1 MSTRITYASLQHN
14 TWVYR
19 RTYPRHLQPLLG
31 SSLKQSLKTTDAR
44 VAKARVEELNATF
57 AKVVSEAEASLKDE
71 NKNGVLHPE
80 TNSPTNAS
88 TTTPDTLQLQVTR
101 PRYTR
106 VLLQGDKTVSEMAK
120 AYLEEQS
127 QRLRPGS
134 YKSVRFAMELLTSHV
149 GSIPLNAL
157 TQAQGR
163 EVLTLIGR
171 LSPNIRKYRVAWGQP
186 LIQLARLSGELESQT
201 LTTKT
206 QGRIWEQMTALI
218 NWSVHQGELSAN
230 PWDTLSLLVTERSET
245 QPHAVLTD
253 EQVALLLTT
262 VSRQS
267 QFYGALL
274 FGLLAGL
281 RSGEICGLTWGDIHL
296 KGNLGRF
303 VCVRPNQHRPLK
315 SKAAEREVPLHP
327 TLEAYLDGRGNR
339 TSSSLSTTD
348 TPEERVFSRL
358 TVDRVVKAYTKL
370 RTQHPT
376 LQGTVFHSTR
386 KWFVTQCERTG
397 TPEHFTATLV
407 GHASARSANR
417 ITYGLYS
424 GGISDEQ
431 KRSIVDGIRL
441 PVPTREEE

>member
-1 MSTRITYASLQHN
+1 MSTRIMYASLQHN

-57 AKVVSEAEASLKDE
+57 AKVVSEAEASLTA
-71 NKNGVLHPE
+71 NNQ
-80 TNSPTNAS
+80 TTSPTNAPAI
-88 TTTPDTLQLQVTR
+88 TPDTLQLHVTR

-106 VLLQGDKTVSEMAK
+106 VLLQGDKTVAEMAK

-134 YKSVRFAMELLTSHV
+134 YKSVRFAMELLTSQL

-163 EVLTLIGR
+163 EVLSLISR

-186 LIQLARLSGELESQT
+186 LIQLATLSEELEGQP
-201 LTTKT
+201 LTAKT
-206 QGRIWEQMTALI
+206 QGRIWEQMTGLI
-218 NWSVHQGELSAN
+218 DWSVRQGELSAN
-230 PWDTLSLLVTERSET
+230 PWERLTIADKGESN
-245 QPHAVLTD
+245 PHAVLTD
-253 EQVALLLTT
+253 TQVSLILSA
-262 VSRQS
+262 VSERS
-267 QFYGALL
+267 QVYGALL
-274 FGLLAGL
+274 FGLLTGL
-281 RSGEICGLTWGDIHL
+281 RSGEICGLTWGDIHR

-303 VCVRPNQHRPLK
+303 VCVRPNQHRLLK

-327 TLEAYLDGRGNR
+327 KLEAYLDGKNR
-339 TSSSLSTTD
+339 SPGSLN
-348 TPEERVFSRL
+348 PEDRLFPRL
-358 TVDRVVKAYTKL
+358 TVDSVVKAYAKL
-370 RTQHPT
+370 RNQHPT

-397 TPEHFTATLV
+397 TPEHFTTSLV

-424 GGISDEQ
+424 AGISDDQ
-431 KRSIVDGIRL
+431 KRAIVDGIRL
-441 PVPTREEE
+441 PLPTRAEE

>member
-1 MSTRITYASLQHN
+1 
-14 TWVYR
+14 
-19 RTYPRHLQPLLG
+19 LG

-57 AKVVSEAEASLKDE
+57 AKVVSEAEASLTA
-71 NKNGVLHPE
+71 NNQTTTPA
-80 TNSPTNAS
+80 NAPTS
-88 TTTPDTLQLQVTR
+88 TPATTPDTLQLHVTR

-106 VLLQGDKTVSEMAK
+106 VLLQGDKTVAEMAK
-120 AYLEEQS
+120 TYLEEQS

-134 YKSVRFAMELLTSHV
+134 YKSVRFAMDLLTSHL
-149 GSIPLNAL
+149 GPIPLNAL

-163 EVLTLIGR
+163 EVLSLIRR

-186 LIQLARLSGELESQT
+186 LTQLARLSGELESQT
-201 LTTKT
+201 LTAKT
-206 QGRIWEQMTALI
+206 QGRIWEQMTGFLTWA
-218 NWSVHQGELSAN
+218 VQQGELSAN
-230 PWDTLSLLVTERSET
+230 PWERLTLLATERSET
-245 QPHAVLTD
+245 KPHAVLTD
-253 EQVALLLTT
+253 EQVGLLLQT

-267 QFYGALL
+267 QVYGALL

-281 RSGEICGLTWGDIHL
+281 RSGEICGLTWGDIRS

-327 TLEAYLDGRGNR
+327 TLEAYLDRR
-339 TSSSLSTTD
+339 SPASSLSTTD
-348 TPEERVFSRL
+348 TPEDRLFPRL
-358 TVDRVVKAYTKL
+358 TVDRVVKAYAKL

-417 ITYGLYS
+417 LTYGLYS

-431 KRSIVDGIRL
+431 KRRIIDGVRL
-441 PVPTREEE
+441 PVPTGAEE

>member
-57 AKVVSEAEASLKDE
+57 AKVVSEAEASLTDE
-71 NKNGVLHPE
+71 KKNGVLHPQ
-80 TNSPTNAS
+80 TTSS
-88 TTTPDTLQLQVTR
+88 TSTPATTPDTHTVQLKVTR
-101 PRYTR
+101 PRYAR
-106 VLLQGDKTVSEMAK
+106 VLLRGDKTVAEMAK
-120 AYLEEQS
+120 AYLEEQC

-134 YKSVRFAMELLTSHV
+134 YKSVRFAMELLTSHL
-149 GSIPLNAL
+149 GTTSLNAL
-157 TQAQGR
+157 TLAQGR
-163 EVLTLIGR
+163 EVLSLISR

-186 LIQLARLSGELESQT
+186 LTQLARLSGELESQT
-201 LTTKT
+201 LTAKT
-206 QGRIWEQMTALI
+206 QGRIWEQMTGFLTWA
-218 NWSVHQGELSAN
+218 VQQGELSAN
-230 PWDTLSLLVTERSET
+230 PWERLTLLATERSET
-245 QPHAVLTD
+245 KPHAVLTD
-253 EQVALLLTT
+253 EQVGLLLQT

-267 QFYGALL
+267 QVYGALL

-281 RSGEICGLTWGDIHL
+281 RSGEICGLTWGDIRS

-327 TLEAYLDGRGNR
+327 TLEAYLDRR
-339 TSSSLSTTD
+339 SPASSLSTTD
-348 TPEERVFSRL
+348 TPEDRLFPRL
-358 TVDRVVKAYTKL
+358 TVDRVVKAYAKL

-417 ITYGLYS
+417 LTYGLYS

-431 KRSIVDGIRL
+431 KRRIIDGVRL
-441 PVPTREEE
+441 PVPTGAEE

>member
-1 MSTRITYASLQHN
+1 MSTRIMYASLQHN

-57 AKVVSEAEASLKDE
+57 AKVVSEAEASLTA
-71 NKNGVLHPE
+71 NNQTTTPA
-80 TNSPTNAS
+80 NAPTS
-88 TTTPDTLQLQVTR
+88 TPATTPDTLQLHVTR

-106 VLLQGDKTVSEMAK
+106 VLLQGDKTVAEMAK
-120 AYLEEQS
+120 TYLEEQS

-134 YKSVRFAMELLTSHV
+134 YKSVRFAMDLLTSHL
-149 GSIPLNAL
+149 GPIPLNAL

-163 EVLTLIGR
+163 EVLSLIRR

-186 LIQLARLSGELESQT
+186 LTQLARLSGELESQT
-201 LTTKT
+201 LTAKT
-206 QGRIWEQMTALI
+206 QGRIWEQMTGFLTWA
-218 NWSVHQGELSAN
+218 VQQGELSAN
-230 PWDTLSLLVTERSET
+230 PWERLTLLATERSET
-245 QPHAVLTD
+245 KPHAVLTD
-253 EQVALLLTT
+253 EQVGLLLQT

-267 QFYGALL
+267 QVYGALL

-281 RSGEICGLTWGDIHL
+281 RSGEICGLTWGDIRS

-327 TLEAYLDGRGNR
+327 TLEAYLDRR
-339 TSSSLSTTD
+339 SPASSLSTTD
-348 TPEERVFSRL
+348 TPEDRLFPRL
-358 TVDRVVKAYTKL
+358 TVDRVVKAYAKL

-417 ITYGLYS
+417 LTYGLYS

-431 KRSIVDGIRL
+431 KRNIVDGVRL
-441 PVPTREEE
+441 PEANRSGRVR

>member
-57 AKVVSEAEASLKDE
+57 AKVVSEAEASLKPE
-71 NKNGVLHPE
+71 GKNNALHPQ
-80 TNSPTNAS
+80 TNTQTKPPN
-88 TTTPDTLQLQVTR
+88 TTTTIPGTVQLNVTR
-101 PRYTR
+101 PRYAR
-106 VLLQGDKTVSEMAK
+106 VLLRGDKTTADLAK
-120 AYLEEQS
+120 SYLEEQS
-127 QRLRPGS
+127 ERLRPGS
-134 YKSVRFAMELLTSHV
+134 YKSVRFAMDLLSSHLGTTS
-149 GSIPLNAL
+149 LNDL

-163 EVLTLIGR
+163 EVLSLIGR

-186 LIQLARLSGELESQT
+186 LEQLATLSEELEGHP
-201 LTTKT
+201 LTAKT
-206 QGRIWEQMTALI
+206 QNRIWEQMTGFLA
-218 NWSVHQGELSAN
+218 WTVQQGELSAN
-230 PWDTLSLLVTERSET
+230 PWDRLSISTKPET

-262 VSRQS
+262 VSERS

-281 RSGEICGLTWGDIHL
+281 RSGELCGLTLSDIHR

-303 VCVRPNQHRPLK
+303 VRIQPNQHRPLK

-327 TLEAYLDGRGNR
+327 VLETYLDGRGVTASPSNA
-339 TSSSLSTTD
+339 T
-348 TPEERVFSRL
+348 TPEEQLFPRL
-358 TVDRVVKAYTKL
+358 SVDRVVKAYAKL
-370 RTQHPT
+370 RTHHPA

-417 ITYGLYS
+417 LTYGLYS

-431 KRSIVDGIRL
+431 KRRIVDGVRL
-441 PVPTREEE
+441 PVPTGAEE

>member
-1 MSTRITYASLQHN
+1 MSTRIMYASLQHN

-57 AKVVSEAEASLKDE
+57 AKVVSEAEASLTA
-71 NKNGVLHPE
+71 NNQTTTPA
-80 TNSPTNAS
+80 NAPTS
-88 TTTPDTLQLQVTR
+88 TPATTPDTLQLHVTR

-106 VLLQGDKTVSEMAK
+106 VLLQGDKTVAEMAK
-120 AYLEEQS
+120 TYLEEQS

-134 YKSVRFAMELLTSHV
+134 YKSVRFAMDLLISQL

-163 EVLTLIGR
+163 EVLSLIRR

-186 LIQLARLSGELESQT
+186 LTQLARLSGELESQT
-201 LTTKT
+201 LTAKT

-218 NWSVHQGELSAN
+218 DWSVRQGELSAN
-230 PWDTLSLLVTERSET
+230 PWEKLTLLVPERSET
-245 QPHAVLTD
+245 KPHAVLTD
-253 EQVALLLTT
+253 EQVGLLLQT

-267 QFYGALL
+267 QVYGALL

-281 RSGEICGLTWGDIHL
+281 RSGEICGLTWGDIRS

-327 TLEAYLDGRGNR
+327 TLEAYLDRR
-339 TSSSLSTTD
+339 SPASSLSTTD
-348 TPEERVFSRL
+348 TPEDRLFPRL
-358 TVDRVVKAYTKL
+358 TVDRVVKAYAKL

-417 ITYGLYS
+417 LTYGLYS

-431 KRSIVDGIRL
+431 KRRIIDGVRL
-441 PVPTREEE
+441 PVPTGAEE

>member
-57 AKVVSEAEASLKDE
+57 AKVVSEAEASLKGGD
-71 NKNGVLHPE
+71 KNEVLHPQ
-80 TNSPTNAS
+80 TA
-88 TTTPDTLQLQVTR
+88 PDTVQLNVTR
-101 PRYTR
+101 PRYAR
-106 VLLQGDKTVSEMAK
+106 VLLRGDKTIVDLAK
-120 AYLEEQS
+120 TYLEEQS
-127 QRLRPGS
+127 NRLRPGS
-134 YKSVRFAMELLTSHV
+134 YKSVRFAMELLTSHL
-149 GSIPLNAL
+149 GTTSLNGL

-186 LIQLARLSGELESQT
+186 LEQLATLSEELEGQP
-201 LTTKT
+201 LTAKT
-206 QGRIWEQMTALI
+206 QGRIWEQMTGFLA
-218 NWSVHQGELSAN
+218 WAVQQGELSAN
-230 PWDTLSLLVTERSET
+230 PWGTFTVTSKPET

-253 EQVALLLTT
+253 EQVSLLLTA

-267 QFYGALL
+267 PFYGALL

-281 RSGEICGLTWGDIHL
+281 RSGELCGLTLSDIHR

-303 VCVRPNQHRPLK
+303 VLIRPNQHRPLK

-327 TLEAYLDGRGNR
+327 VLEGYLDGRGVTASPTETAAAPEDR
-339 TSSSLSTTD
+339 LFPRLS
-348 TPEERVFSRL
+348 
-358 TVDRVVKAYTKL
+358 VDKVVKTYAKL
-370 RTQHPT
+370 RTHNPA
-376 LQGTVFHSTR
+376 LHGTVFHSTR

-417 ITYGLYS
+417 LTYGLYS

-431 KRSIVDGIRL
+431 KRRIVDGVRL
-441 PVPTREEE
+441 PDIKVAGS

>member
-1 MSTRITYASLQHN
+1 MSTRIMYASLQHN

-57 AKVVSEAEASLKDE
+57 AKVVSEAEASLTD
-71 NKNGVLHPE
+71 NNQTTTPV
-80 TNSPTNAS
+80 NAPV
-88 TTTPDTLQLQVTR
+88 TTPDTHTVQLHVTR

-106 VLLQGDKTVSEMAK
+106 VLLQGDKTVAEMAK

-134 YKSVRFAMELLTSHV
+134 YKSVRFAMELLTSQL

-163 EVLTLIGR
+163 EVLSLIRR

-201 LTTKT
+201 LTAKT

-218 NWSVHQGELSAN
+218 DWSVRQGELSAN
-230 PWDTLSLLVTERSET
+230 PWEKLTLLVPERSET
-245 QPHAVLTD
+245 KPHAVLTD
-253 EQVALLLTT
+253 EQVGLLLQT

-267 QFYGALL
+267 QVYGALL

-281 RSGEICGLTWGDIHL
+281 RSGEICGLTWEDIRS

-303 VCVRPNQHRPLK
+303 VCVRPNERRPLK

-339 TSSSLSTTD
+339 ALSSLSTTD
-348 TPEERVFSRL
+348 TPEDRLFPRL
-358 TVDRVVKAYTKL
+358 TVDRVVKAYAKL

>member
-57 AKVVSEAEASLKDE
+57 AKVVSEAEASLKGGD
-71 NKNGVLHPE
+71 KNEVLLPE
-80 TNSPTNAS
+80 TTTGTNIPS
-88 TTTPDTLQLQVTR
+88 TNPDTVQLNVTR
-101 PRYTR
+101 PRYAR
-106 VLLQGDKTVSEMAK
+106 VLLRGDKTVADMAK
-120 AYLEEQS
+120 TYLEEQS
-127 QRLRPGS
+127 NRLRPGS
-134 YKSVRFAMELLTSHV
+134 YKSVRFAMELLSSHLGTTS
-149 GSIPLNAL
+149 LNDL

-186 LIQLARLSGELESQT
+186 LEKLATLSEELEGYP
-201 LTTKT
+201 LTAKT
-206 QGRIWEQMTALI
+206 QGRIWEQMTGFLA
-218 NWSVHQGELSAN
+218 WAVQQGELSAN
-230 PWDTLSLLVTERSET
+230 PWDTLTVTCKPET

-253 EQVALLLTT
+253 EQVALLLSS
-262 VSRQS
+262 VSLQS

-281 RSGEICGLTWGDIHL
+281 RSGELCGLTLSDIHR

-303 VCVRPNQHRPLK
+303 VRIQPNKHRPLK

-327 TLEAYLDGRGNR
+327 VLETYLDGRGV
-339 TSSSLSTTD
+339 TASASDTTA
-348 TPEERVFSRL
+348 PEERLFPRL
-358 TVDRVVKAYTKL
+358 SVDKVVKAYAQL
-370 RTQHPT
+370 REHHPA

-417 ITYGLYS
+417 LTYGLYS
-424 GGISDEQ
+424 AGVSDGQ
-431 KRSIVDGIRL
+431 KRAIIDGIRL
-441 PVPTREEE
+441 PEVAL

>member
-1 MSTRITYASLQHN
+1 MSTRIMYASLQHN

-57 AKVVSEAEASLKDE
+57 AKVVSEAEASLTA
-71 NKNGVLHPE
+71 NNQTTTPA
-80 TNSPTNAS
+80 NAPTS
-88 TTTPDTLQLQVTR
+88 TPATTPDTLQLHVTR

-106 VLLQGDKTVSEMAK
+106 VLLQGDKTVAEMAK
-120 AYLEEQS
+120 TYLEEQS

-134 YKSVRFAMELLTSHV
+134 YKSVRFAMDLLTSHL
-149 GSIPLNAL
+149 GPIPLNAL

-163 EVLTLIGR
+163 EVLSLIRR

-186 LIQLARLSGELESQT
+186 LTQLARLSGELESQT
-201 LTTKT
+201 LTAKT

-218 NWSVHQGELSAN
+218 DWSVRQGELSAN
-230 PWDTLSLLVTERSET
+230 PWEKLTLLVPERSET
-245 QPHAVLTD
+245 KPHAVLTD
-253 EQVALLLTT
+253 EQVGLLLQT

-267 QFYGALL
+267 QVYGALL

-281 RSGEICGLTWGDIHL
+281 RSGEICGLTWGDIRS

-327 TLEAYLDGRGNR
+327 TLEAYLDRR
-339 TSSSLSTTD
+339 SPASSLSTTD
-348 TPEERVFSRL
+348 TPEDRLFPRL
-358 TVDRVVKAYTKL
+358 TVDRVVKAYAKL

-417 ITYGLYS
+417 LTYGLYS

-431 KRSIVDGIRL
+431 KRRIIDGVRL
-441 PVPTREEE
+441 PVPTGAEE

>member
-19 RTYPRHLQPLLG
+19 RTYPRHLQHLLG

-57 AKVVSEAEASLKDE
+57 AKVVSEAEASLTA
-71 NKNGVLHPE
+71 NNQ
-80 TNSPTNAS
+80 TTSPTNAPAI
-88 TTTPDTLQLQVTR
+88 TPDTLQLHVTR

-106 VLLQGDKTVSEMAK
+106 VLLQGDKTVAEMAK

-134 YKSVRFAMELLTSHV
+134 YKSVRFAMELLTSHL
-149 GSIPLNAL
+149 GSTSLNAL
-157 TQAQGR
+157 TLAQGR
-163 EVLTLIGR
+163 EVLALISR

-218 NWSVHQGELSAN
+218 DWSVRQGELSAN
-230 PWDTLSLLVTERSET
+230 PWEKLSLLATERSET
-245 QPHAVLTD
+245 TPHAVLTD
-253 EQVALLLTT
+253 EQVGLLLQT

-267 QFYGALL
+267 QVYGALL

-281 RSGEICGLTWGDIHL
+281 RSGEICGLTGGDIHR
-296 KGNLGRF
+296 KRNLGRF
-303 VCVRPNQHRPLK
+303 VCVRPNLHRPLK

-327 TLEAYLDGRGNR
+327 TLEAYLDRR
-339 TSSSLSTTD
+339 SPASSLSTTD
-348 TPEERVFSRL
+348 TPEDRLFPRL
-358 TVDRVVKAYTKL
+358 TVDRVVKAYAKL

-417 ITYGLYS
+417 LTYGLYS

-431 KRSIVDGIRL
+431 KRRIIDGVRL
-441 PVPTREEE
+441 PVPTGAEE

>member
-1 MSTRITYASLQHN
+1 MSTRIMYASLQHN

-57 AKVVSEAEASLKDE
+57 AKVVSEAEASLTA
-71 NKNGVLHPE
+71 NNQTTTPA
-80 TNSPTNAS
+80 NAPTS
-88 TTTPDTLQLQVTR
+88 TPATTPDTLQLHVTR

-106 VLLQGDKTVSEMAK
+106 VLLQGDKTVAEMAK
-120 AYLEEQS
+120 TYLEEQS

-134 YKSVRFAMELLTSHV
+134 YKSVRFAMDLLTSHL
-149 GSIPLNAL
+149 GPIPLNAL

-163 EVLTLIGR
+163 EVLSLIRR

-186 LIQLARLSGELESQT
+186 LTQLARLSGELESQT
-201 LTTKT
+201 LTAKT
-206 QGRIWEQMTALI
+206 QGRIWEQMTGFLTWA
-218 NWSVHQGELSAN
+218 VQQGELSAN
-230 PWDTLSLLVTERSET
+230 PWERLTLLATERSET
-245 QPHAVLTD
+245 KPHAVLTD
-253 EQVALLLTT
+253 EQVGLLLQT

-267 QFYGALL
+267 QVYGALL

-281 RSGEICGLTWGDIHL
+281 RSGEICGLTWGDIRS

-327 TLEAYLDGRGNR
+327 TLEAYLDRR
-339 TSSSLSTTD
+339 SPASSLSTTD
-348 TPEERVFSRL
+348 TPEDRLFPRL
-358 TVDRVVKAYTKL
+358 TVDRVVKAYAKL

-417 ITYGLYS
+417 LTYGLYS

-431 KRSIVDGIRL
+431 KRRIIDGVRL
-441 PVPTREEE
+441 PVPTGAEE

>member
-57 AKVVSEAEASLKDE
+57 AKVVSEAEASLTA
-71 NKNGVLHPE
+71 NNQTTTPA
-80 TNSPTNAS
+80 NAPTS
-88 TTTPDTLQLQVTR
+88 TPATTPDTLQLHVTR

-106 VLLQGDKTVSEMAK
+106 VLLQGDKTVAEMAK
-120 AYLEEQS
+120 TYLEEQS

-134 YKSVRFAMELLTSHV
+134 YKSVRFAMDLLTSHL
-149 GSIPLNAL
+149 GPIPLNAL

-163 EVLTLIGR
+163 EVLSLIRR

-186 LIQLARLSGELESQT
+186 LTQLARLSGELESQT
-201 LTTKT
+201 LTAKT
-206 QGRIWEQMTALI
+206 QGRIWEQMTGFLTWA
-218 NWSVHQGELSAN
+218 VQQGELSAN
-230 PWDTLSLLVTERSET
+230 PWERLTLLATERSET
-245 QPHAVLTD
+245 KPHAVLTD
-253 EQVALLLTT
+253 EQVGLLLQT

-267 QFYGALL
+267 QVYGALL

-281 RSGEICGLTWGDIHL
+281 RSGEICGLTWGDIRS

-327 TLEAYLDGRGNR
+327 TLEAYLDRR
-339 TSSSLSTTD
+339 SPASSLSTTD
-348 TPEERVFSRL
+348 TPEDRLFPRL
-358 TVDRVVKAYTKL
+358 TVDRVVKAYAKL

-417 ITYGLYS
+417 LTYGLYS

-431 KRSIVDGIRL
+431 KRRIIDGVRL
-441 PVPTREEE
+441 PVPTGAEE

>member
-1 MSTRITYASLQHN
+1 MYASLQHN

-71 NKNGVLHPE
+71 KKSEVLHPQTTTG
-80 TNSPTNAS
+80 TNTPS
-88 TTTPDTLQLQVTR
+88 TTPDTVQLNVTR
-101 PRYTR
+101 PRYAR
-106 VLLQGDKTVSEMAK
+106 VLLRGDKTIGDLAK
-120 AYLEEQS
+120 SYLEEQS
-127 QRLRPGS
+127 NRLRPGS
-134 YKSVRFAMELLTSHV
+134 YKSVRFAMELLTSQL

-163 EVLTLIGR
+163 EVLSLIGR

-186 LIQLARLSGELESQT
+186 LEQLATLSEELESQT
-201 LTTKT
+201 LTAKT
-206 QGRIWEQMTALI
+206 QGRIWEQMTGFLTWA
-218 NWSVHQGELSAN
+218 VQQGELSAN
-230 PWDTLSLLVTERSET
+230 PWDTLTVTSKPET

-253 EQVALLLTT
+253 EQVALLLQT
-262 VSRQS
+262 VGRQS
-267 QFYGALL
+267 QVYGALL

-281 RSGEICGLTWGDIHL
+281 RSGEICGLTLSDIHR

-303 VCVRPNQHRPLK
+303 VCVRPNKYRPLK

-339 TSSSLSTTD
+339 TSSPLSTTD

-358 TVDRVVKAYTKL
+358 TVDRVVKAYAKL

-407 GHASARSANR
+407 GHASARSANKL
-417 ITYGLYS
+417 TYGLYS

-431 KRSIVDGIRL
+431 KRRIVDGVRL
-441 PVPTREEE
+441 PDAKALGS

>member
-19 RTYPRHLQPLLG
+19 RTYPRHLQPHLG

-57 AKVVSEAEASLKDE
+57 AKVVSEAEASLKEESTND
-71 NKNGVLHPE
+71 GLHPQ
-80 TNSPTNAS
+80 
-88 TTTPDTLQLQVTR
+88 TTTPDTHTVQLNVTR
-101 PRYTR
+101 PRYAR
-106 VLLQGDKTVSEMAK
+106 VLLRGDKTIADLAK
-120 AYLEEQS
+120 SYLEEQS
-127 QRLRPGS
+127 NRLRPGS
-134 YKSVRFAMELLTSHV
+134 YKSVRFAMDLLSSHLGTTS
-149 GSIPLNAL
+149 LNDL

-186 LIQLARLSGELESQT
+186 LTQLARLSGELESQT
-201 LTTKT
+201 LTAKT
-206 QGRIWEQMTALI
+206 QGRIWEQMTGFLTWA
-218 NWSVHQGELSAN
+218 VQQGELSTN
-230 PWDTLSLLVTERSET
+230 PWDTITVTSKPET

-281 RSGEICGLTWGDIHL
+281 RSGELCGLTLSDIHR

-303 VCVRPNQHRPLK
+303 VRIRPNKHRPLK

-327 TLEAYLDGRGNR
+327 VLETYLDCRGV
-339 TSSSLSTTD
+339 TASPSTND
-348 TPEERVFSRL
+348 TPEDRL
-358 TVDRVVKAYTKL
+358 FPRLSVDRVVKAYAKL
-370 RTQHPT
+370 RTHHPA

-417 ITYGLYS
+417 LTYGLYS

-431 KRSIVDGIRL
+431 KRRIVDGVRL
-441 PVPTREEE
+441 PDIKVAGS

>member
-1 MSTRITYASLQHN
+1 
-14 TWVYR
+14 
-19 RTYPRHLQPLLG
+19 LG

-57 AKVVSEAEASLKDE
+57 AKVVSEAEASLRDE
-71 NKNGVLHPE
+71 TTNEVLHPQ
-80 TNSPTNAS
+80 
-88 TTTPDTLQLQVTR
+88 TTTPNITPAITPDTHTVQLHVTR

-106 VLLQGDKTVSEMAK
+106 VLLQGDKTVAEMAK

-127 QRLRPGS
+127 KRLRPGS
-134 YKSVRFAMELLTSHV
+134 YKSVRFAMELLTSQL

-163 EVLTLIGR
+163 EVLTLISR

-201 LTTKT
+201 LTAKT

-218 NWSVHQGELSAN
+218 DWSVRQGELSAN
-230 PWDTLSLLVTERSET
+230 PWDTLSLLATERSET
-245 QPHAVLTD
+245 KPHAVLTD
-253 EQVALLLTT
+253 EQVGLLLQT

-267 QFYGALL
+267 QVYGALL

-281 RSGEICGLTWGDIHL
+281 RSGEICGLTWEDIHR

-303 VCVRPNQHRPLK
+303 VCVQPNQHRPLK

-339 TSSSLSTTD
+339 TSSPLSTTD
-348 TPEERVFSRL
+348 TPEDRLFSRL
-358 TVDRVVKAYTKL
+358 TVDRVVKAYAKL

-386 KWFVTQCERTG
+386 KWFVTECERTG
-397 TPEHFTATLV
+397 TPEHFTASLV

-417 ITYGLYS
+417 MTYGLYS
-424 GGISDEQ
+424 AGISDDQ

-441 PVPTREEE
+441 PLLTRAEE

>member
-31 SSLKQSLKTTDAR
+31 SSLKQSLKTADAQ

-57 AKVVSEAEASLKDE
+57 AKVVSEAEASLKGGD
-71 NKNGVLHPE
+71 KNEVLLPE
-80 TNSPTNAS
+80 TTTGTNIPS
-88 TTTPDTLQLQVTR
+88 TNPDTVQLNVTR
-101 PRYTR
+101 PRYAR
-106 VLLQGDKTVSEMAK
+106 VLLRGDKTIADMAK
-120 AYLEEQS
+120 TYLEEQS
-127 QRLRPGS
+127 NRLRPGS
-134 YKSVRFAMELLTSHV
+134 YKSVRFAMELLTSHL
-149 GSIPLNAL
+149 GTTSLNDL

-186 LIQLARLSGELESQT
+186 LEKLANLSEELEGHP
-201 LTTKT
+201 LTAKT
-206 QGRIWEQMTALI
+206 QGRIWEQMTGFLA
-218 NWSVHQGELSAN
+218 WSVQQGELSAN
-230 PWDTLSLLVTERSET
+230 PWGTLTVTSKPET

-253 EQVALLLTT
+253 EQVSLLLTA

-281 RSGEICGLTWGDIHL
+281 RSGELCGLTLSDIHS

-303 VCVRPNQHRPLK
+303 VRVRPNQHRPLK

-327 TLEAYLDGRGNR
+327 VLETYLDCRGI
-339 TSSSLSTTD
+339 TASPSDTA
-348 TPEERVFSRL
+348 TPEERLFPRL
-358 TVDRVVKAYTKL
+358 SVDRVVKAYSKL
-370 RTQHPT
+370 RTHHPA

-417 ITYGLYS
+417 LTYGLYS

-431 KRSIVDGIRL
+431 KRRIIDGVRL
-441 PVPTREEE
+441 PDIKVAGS

>member
-57 AKVVSEAEASLKDE
+57 AKVVSEAEASLKPE
-71 NKNGVLHPE
+71 GKNGVLHLQ
-80 TNSPTNAS
+80 
-88 TTTPDTLQLQVTR
+88 TTYDTVQLNVTR
-101 PRYTR
+101 PRHAR
-106 VLLQGDKTVSEMAK
+106 VLLRGDKTIADLTKS
-120 AYLEEQS
+120 YLEEQS
-127 QRLRPGS
+127 NRLRPGS
-134 YKSVRFAMELLTSHV
+134 YKSVRFAMELLSSHLGTTS
-149 GSIPLNAL
+149 LNDL
-157 TQAQGR
+157 TEAQGR
-163 EVLTLIGR
+163 EVLSLIGR

-186 LIQLARLSGELESQT
+186 LEQLATLSEELEGHA
-201 LTTKT
+201 LTAKT
-206 QGRIWEQMTALI
+206 QGRIWEQMTGFLAWAVL
-218 NWSVHQGELSAN
+218 QGELSAN
-230 PWDTLSLLVTERSET
+230 PWDTLTVTSKPET

-253 EQVALLLTT
+253 EQVVLLLTT

-267 QFYGALL
+267 QFYWALL

-281 RSGEICGLTWGDIHL
+281 RSGEICGLTWGDIHR

-303 VCVRPNQHRPLK
+303 VCVRPNRHRPLK

-327 TLEAYLDGRGNR
+327 TLEAYLDGRRNPA
-339 TSSSLSTTD
+339 TALSTTD

-358 TVDRVVKAYTKL
+358 TVDRVVKAYAKL

-397 TPEHFTATLV
+397 TPEHFTASLV

-424 GGISDEQ
+424 AGISDDQ
-431 KRSIVDGIRL
+431 KRAIVDGIRL
-441 PVPTREEE
+441 PVQTGVEE

>member
-44 VAKARVEELNATF
+44 VAKARVEGLNATF

-71 NKNGVLHPE
+71 NKNEILHPQ
-80 TNSPTNAS
+80 
-88 TTTPDTLQLQVTR
+88 TTPDRVQLNVTR
-101 PRYTR
+101 PRYAR
-106 VLLQGDKTVSEMAK
+106 VLLRGDKTVADLAK
-120 AYLEEQS
+120 SYLEEQS
-127 QRLRPGS
+127 NRLRPGS
-134 YKSVRFAMELLTSHV
+134 YKSVRFAMELLSSHLGATS
-149 GSIPLNAL
+149 LNDL

-186 LIQLARLSGELESQT
+186 LEQLATLSEELEGQP
-201 LTTKT
+201 LTAKT
-206 QGRIWEQMTALI
+206 QGRIWEQMTGFLA
-218 NWSVHQGELSAN
+218 WAVQQGELSAN
-230 PWDTLSLLVTERSET
+230 PWGTLTVTSKPET

-253 EQVALLLTT
+253 AQVVLLLTT
-262 VSRQS
+262 VSKQS

-281 RSGEICGLTWGDIHL
+281 RSGELCGLTLSDIHR

-303 VCVRPNQHRPLK
+303 VRIRPNQHRPLK

-327 TLEAYLDGRGNR
+327 VLESYLDGRGVTASPTETAATPQVR
-339 TSSSLSTTD
+339 LFPRLS
-348 TPEERVFSRL
+348 
-358 TVDRVVKAYTKL
+358 VDKVVKAYAKL
-370 RTQHPT
+370 RTDHPE
-376 LQGTVFHSTR
+376 LHGTVFHSTR

-407 GHASARSANR
+407 GHVSARSANR
-417 ITYGLYS
+417 LTYGLYS

-431 KRSIVDGIRL
+431 KRRIVDGVRL
-441 PVPTREEE
+441 PDIKVAGS

>member
-1 MSTRITYASLQHN
+1 MSTRIMYASLQHN

-57 AKVVSEAEASLKDE
+57 AKVVSEAEASLTA
-71 NKNGVLHPE
+71 NNQTTTPA
-80 TNSPTNAS
+80 NAPTS
-88 TTTPDTLQLQVTR
+88 TPATTPDTLQLHVTR

-106 VLLQGDKTVSEMAK
+106 VLLQGDKTVAEMAK

-134 YKSVRFAMELLTSHV
+134 YKSVRFAMDLLTSHL
-149 GSIPLNAL
+149 GPIPLNAL

-163 EVLTLIGR
+163 EVLSLISR

-186 LIQLARLSGELESQT
+186 LTQLARLSGELESQT

-206 QGRIWEQMTALI
+206 QGRIWEQMTGFLTWA
-218 NWSVHQGELSAN
+218 VQQGELSAN
-230 PWDTLSLLVTERSET
+230 PWERLTLLATERSET
-245 QPHAVLTD
+245 KPHAVLTD
-253 EQVALLLTT
+253 EQVGLLLQT

-267 QFYGALL
+267 QVYGALL

-281 RSGEICGLTWGDIHL
+281 RSGEICGLTWGDIRS

-327 TLEAYLDGRGNR
+327 TLEAYLDRR
-339 TSSSLSTTD
+339 SPASSLSTTD
-348 TPEERVFSRL
+348 TPEDRLFPRL
-358 TVDRVVKAYTKL
+358 TVDRVVKAYAKL

-417 ITYGLYS
+417 LTYGLYS

-431 KRSIVDGIRL
+431 KRRIIDGVRL
-441 PVPTREEE
+441 PVPTGAEE

>member
-57 AKVVSEAEASLKDE
+57 AKVVSEAEASLKGGD
-71 NKNGVLHPE
+71 KNEVLLLE
-80 TNSPTNAS
+80 TNTGTNIP
-88 TTTPDTLQLQVTR
+88 TTTPDTVQLNVAR
-101 PRYTR
+101 PRYAR
-106 VLLQGDKTVSEMAK
+106 VLLRGDKTVADMAK
-120 AYLEEQS
+120 TYLEEQS
-127 QRLRPGS
+127 NRLRPGS
-134 YKSVRFAMELLTSHV
+134 YKSVRFAMELLSSHLGTTS
-149 GSIPLNAL
+149 LNDL

-163 EVLTLIGR
+163 EVLTLIAR

-186 LIQLARLSGELESQT
+186 LEKLATLSEELEGQP
-201 LTTKT
+201 LTAKT
-206 QGRIWEQMTALI
+206 QGRIWEQMTGFLA
-218 NWSVHQGELSAN
+218 WAVQQGELSAN
-230 PWDTLSLLVTERSET
+230 PWDTLTVTSKPET

-253 EQVALLLTT
+253 EQVALLLAM

-281 RSGEICGLTWGDIHL
+281 RSGELCGLTRSDIHR

-303 VCVRPNQHRPLK
+303 VLIRPNQHRPLK

-327 TLEAYLDGRGNR
+327 VLETYLDCRGGKASPSDTATLEERLFPR
-339 TSSSLSTTD
+339 LS
-348 TPEERVFSRL
+348 
-358 TVDRVVKAYTKL
+358 VDRVVKAYAKL
-370 RTQHPT
+370 RTHHSA

-417 ITYGLYS
+417 LTYGLYS

-431 KRSIVDGIRL
+431 KRRIVDGVRL
-441 PVPTREEE
+441 PDTKVTGS

>member
-1 MSTRITYASLQHN
+1 MSTRIMYASLQHN

-57 AKVVSEAEASLKDE
+57 AKVVSEAEASLTA
-71 NKNGVLHPE
+71 NNQTTTPA
-80 TNSPTNAS
+80 NAPTS
-88 TTTPDTLQLQVTR
+88 TPATTPDTLQLHVTR

-106 VLLQGDKTVSEMAK
+106 VLLQGDKTVAEMAK
-120 AYLEEQS
+120 TYLEEQS

-134 YKSVRFAMELLTSHV
+134 YKSVRFAMDLLTSHL
-149 GSIPLNAL
+149 GPIPLNAL

-163 EVLTLIGR
+163 EVLSLIRR

-186 LIQLARLSGELESQT
+186 LTQLARLSGELESQT
-201 LTTKT
+201 LTAKT
-206 QGRIWEQMTALI
+206 QGRIWEQMTGFLTWA
-218 NWSVHQGELSAN
+218 VQQGELSAN
-230 PWDTLSLLVTERSET
+230 PWERLTLLATERSET
-245 QPHAVLTD
+245 KPHAVLTD
-253 EQVALLLTT
+253 EQVGLLLQT

-267 QFYGALL
+267 QVYGALL

-281 RSGEICGLTWGDIHL
+281 RSGEICGLTWGDLHR

-315 SKAAEREVPLHP
+315 SKAAEREAPLHP
-327 TLEAYLDGRGNR
+327 TLEAYLDRR
-339 TSSSLSTTD
+339 SPASSLSTTD
-348 TPEERVFSRL
+348 TPEDRLFPRL
-358 TVDRVVKAYTKL
+358 TVDRVVKAYAKL

-417 ITYGLYS
+417 LTYGLYS

-431 KRSIVDGIRL
+431 KRRIIDGVRL
-441 PVPTREEE
+441 PVPTGAEE

>member
-1 MSTRITYASLQHN
+1 MSTRIMYASLQHN

-57 AKVVSEAEASLKDE
+57 AKVVSEAEASLTA
-71 NKNGVLHPE
+71 NNQTTTPA
-80 TNSPTNAS
+80 NAPTS
-88 TTTPDTLQLQVTR
+88 TPATTPDTLQLHVTR

-106 VLLQGDKTVSEMAK
+106 VLLQGDKTVAEMAK
-120 AYLEEQS
+120 TYLEEQS

-134 YKSVRFAMELLTSHV
+134 YKSVRFAMDLLTSHL
-149 GSIPLNAL
+149 GPIPLNAL

-163 EVLTLIGR
+163 EVLSLIRR

-186 LIQLARLSGELESQT
+186 LTQLARLSGELESQT
-201 LTTKT
+201 LTAKT
-206 QGRIWEQMTALI
+206 QGRIWEQMTGFLTWA
-218 NWSVHQGELSAN
+218 VQQGELSAN
-230 PWDTLSLLVTERSET
+230 PWERLTLLATERSET
-245 QPHAVLTD
+245 KPHAVLTD
-253 EQVALLLTT
+253 EQVGLLLHA

-267 QFYGALL
+267 QVYGALL

-281 RSGEICGLTWGDIHL
+281 RSGEICGLTWEDIHR

-327 TLEAYLDGRGNR
+327 TLEAYLDRR
-339 TSSSLSTTD
+339 SPASSLSTTD
-348 TPEERVFSRL
+348 TPEDRLFPRL
-358 TVDRVVKAYTKL
+358 TVDRVVKAYAKL

-417 ITYGLYS
+417 LTYGLYS

-431 KRSIVDGIRL
+431 KRRIIDGVRL
-441 PVPTREEE
+441 PVPTGAEE